1 MPARSQISLGVLAGG
16 EGSRLGFADKSVL
29 AYQGQTLLT
38 RALAA
43 TGTGFAEV
51 MLSYNGSDPRSA
63 RPGMPWVRDLRPGH
77 AGPLA
82 GIESLLRTASAPW
95 LLTLPIDLVNLQPW
109 VIDRLC
115 DYDGGPAAVRDKD
128 GLQPILALWNVAQAG
143 QVIGAALDAGQG
155 AVHALV
161 HQLGMTELDISPHQL
176 GNLNSFGDFD

>member
-1 MPARSQISLGVLAGG
+1 VPARNQISLGVLAGG

-29 AYQGQTLLT
+29 AYRGQTLLA

-63 RPGMPWVRDLRPGH
+63 RPGMSWVRDLRPGH

-82 GIESLLRTASAPW
+82 GIESLLRTAGAPW
-95 LLTLPIDLVNLQPW
+95 LLTLPVDLVNLQAW

-115 DYDGGPAAVRDKD
+115 DYSGGPAAIRDSD
-128 GLQPILALWNVAQAG
+128 GLQPILALWNVAEARQA
-143 QVIGAALDAGQG
+143 IGAALDAGQG
-155 AVHALV
+155 GVHPLLR
-161 HQLGMTELDISPHQL
+161 QLGMTELDISPHAL